1 MPKPG
6 ISIIL
11 VYMFGLVYTRRWTS
25 NKTTQCTKA
34 KYTHTQSRVEEV
46 NKARLNLCPT
56 VETIQLRFKVFLM
69 TIKKAVVGKVNNM
82 YEQMENYSRGT
93 EAIRKIKWKYWEIF
107 QPHDNRDEQ

>member
-1 MPKPG
+1 
-6 ISIIL
+6 
-11 VYMFGLVYTRRWTS
+11 
-25 NKTTQCTKA
+25 
-34 KYTHTQSRVEEV
+34 
-46 NKARLNLCPT
+46 
-56 VETIQLRFKVFLM
+56 M